1 MQAKVRTVAFQ
12 GIDVLPID
20 VQVMI
25 APGNIAF
32 AMVGLADKA
41 VGESRERIRAAL
53 RALGLALPPQR
64 ITVNLSPADLA
75 KEEAQFTQIQT
86 GVQVVQQQRQITQ
99 ALGSETAGYASSG
112 IAMSGT
118 ALDVLQSSAE
128 QGALAKQMTQFKG
141 EQQVYAYDE
150 QAKSYEQ
157 MAEAAQN
164 ASTGSFIGAGI
175 QAVASIAAFL

>member
-1 MQAKVRTVAFQ
+1 MSQVPPGGSSLPWTQNFGLGIASAGSAVTDLFGGLGDLAEAGEYEQA
-12 GIDVLPID
+12 
-20 VQVMI
+20 
-25 APGNIAF
+25 
-32 AMVGLADKA
+32 
-41 VGESRERIRAAL
+41 
-53 RALGLALPPQR
+53 
-64 ITVNLSPADLA
+64 ADLA